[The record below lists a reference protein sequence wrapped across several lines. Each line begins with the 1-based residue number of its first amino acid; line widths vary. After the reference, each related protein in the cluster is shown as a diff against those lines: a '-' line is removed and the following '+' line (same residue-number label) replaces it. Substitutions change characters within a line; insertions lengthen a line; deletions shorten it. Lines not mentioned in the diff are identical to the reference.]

1 MSKLK
6 AFFGY
11 ALAALGLPITLAT
24 FMGLGFWANSLVSA
38 TGLRVSPWYTG
49 DAVAHT
55 VAHDGYE
62 TCIHKP
68 VFMALIGERSE
79 GFVQVDWA
87 PPLRVPAQMAEDVDY
102 NADGQPDF
110 RVELDTQTA
119 QAKITPYG
127 AHVMGLR
134 GVYKLKDAWA
144 VRVNVKNTKQ

>member
-49 DAVAHT
+49 DSVAHT
-55 VAHDGYE
+55 VAHGGYE
-62 TCIHKP
+62 TRIHKP

-79 GFVQVDWA
+79 GFVQVDWT
-87 PPLRVPAQMAEDVDY
+87 PPGRVPAPMAEDVDY
-102 NADGQPDF
+102 NADGHADF
-110 RVELDTQTA
+110 RVELNTKTRQVTL
-119 QAKITPYG
+119 TPYT
-127 AHVMGLR
+127 AEVMGLQGTYR
-134 GVYKLKDAWA
+134 LKDAWA
-144 VRVNVKNTKQ
+144 VRVTLKNTK

>member
-55 VAHDGYE
+55 VTHDGYE
-62 TCIHKP
+62 TRIHKP

-87 PPLRVPAQMAEDVDY
+87 PPGRVPALMAEDIDY
-102 NADGQPDF
+102 NADGQADF
-110 RVELDTQTA
+110 RVELNTQTR
-119 QAKITPYG
+119 QATLTPYT
-127 AHVMGLR
+127 AEVMGLQGTYR
-134 GVYKLKDAWA
+134 LKDAWA
-144 VRVNVKNTKQ
+144 VRIGLKNRK